1 MVAEAVSTREPEQT
15 GIAVDVDHVTK
26 TYETRD
32 GVVDAVHDVSFN
44 VPAGHVVSLVGPSG
58 CGKSTV
64 LKMMAGLVSSEK
76 GSITVAGG
84 APTAGV
90 PERAGRPAAAG
101 RPDCG
106 IMLQAPVLLPWRTV
120 WENVTLPVEILR
132 LDTAESHARARELLE
147 FVGLSE
153 FVTKYP
159 WELSGGMQQRASLA
173 RLLVYDPQI
182 LLMDEP
188 FAALDEFNRERLDL
202 ELLRLQERLHR
213 TIVYVTHNI
222 AEAVMLSD
230 AVVVMTPRPGK
241 VVDVVRVDLPRPRS
255 FESTT
260 TPEGIELIARIRK
273 SLLDA

>member
-76 GSITVAGG
+76 GSITG
-84 APTAGV
+84 
-90 PERAGRPAAAG
+90 AGRPAAAG